1 MATVYVSVGSN
12 VDRENNVRQCLDKL
26 RQIFGSVQASTIY
39 QSAAVGFQGDD
50 FLNLVV
56 EFDTG
61 LDVYAVIAQL
71 QNIEAQQGRRRDGDR
86 FSSRTLDLDILLY
99 DNLILEETGL
109 KLPRPDI
116 LRYAFVLCPLAELAG
131 ERRHPVLNSTFYELW
146 QVFDNPTERAS
157 LRPVWLNLN
166 G

>member
-12 VDRENNVRQCLDKL
+12 VDRENNIRQCLDKL
-26 RQIFGSVQASTIY
+26 RQAFGSVQESTIY

-56 EFDTG
+56 QFDTS
-61 LDVYAVIAQL
+61 LDVYTVVSQL
-71 QNIEAQQGRRRDGDR
+71 QEIEAEQGRRRGGDR

-99 DNLILEETGL
+99 DDLILEEAGL
-109 KLPRPDI
+109 KLPRLDI

-131 ERRHPVLNSTFYELW
+131 ERRHPVLNTTFNQLW
-146 QVFDNPTERAS
+146 QAFDKPTERAS
-157 LRPVWLNLN
+157 LQPVRLI
-166 G
+166 